1 MWQQNQAYYH
11 AHSTIF
17 QPITPNV
24 ATVAIKN
31 NKQLI
36 SKRKKMVKERLSIH
50 GLSPL
55 SQTFVYTKELSF
67 TQNIIDKN

>member
-36 SKRKKMVKERLSIH
+36 SKRKMVKERLSIH

>member
-24 ATVAIKN
+24 ATVAIKI
-31 NKQLI
+31 NKQFV
-36 SKRKKMVKERLSIH
+36 SKEKIDQERLSIH
-50 GLSPL
+50 GESLL
-55 SQTFVYTKELSF
+55 IAASQSRHKTKYF
-67 TQNIIDKN
+67 